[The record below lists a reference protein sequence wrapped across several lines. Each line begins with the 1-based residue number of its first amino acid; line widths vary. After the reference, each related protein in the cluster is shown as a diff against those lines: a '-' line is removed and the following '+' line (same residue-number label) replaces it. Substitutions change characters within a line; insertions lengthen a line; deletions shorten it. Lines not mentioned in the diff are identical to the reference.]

1 MYIFELHL
9 EVVMCIYIYIYIS
22 VIQVEKQ
29 KMPLDSSLCHPYL
42 IVNSNKNKYNTK
54 K

>member
-22 VIQVEKQ
+22 YSSGKT
-29 KMPLDSSLCHPYL
+29 KNASGLFLMPSLSDC
-42 IVNSNKNKYNTK
+42 
-54 K
+54 